1 MKINHNMG
9 AMNSKRNM
17 KINNKKEPL
26 RLFFI
31 YRKIVLNKKY
41 K

>member
-1 MKINHNMG
+1 
-9 AMNSKRNM
+9 M
-17 KINNKKEPL
+17 KINNKKEPS